1 MIARAA
7 MRTCVLAGIA
17 LVCVLAGCGETPAD
31 MEVIPAYSPSPASIW
46 RLKRVVLVELAPRA
60 SSPEVARE
68 LSESIYMALQGRHM
82 FSVDLVAKSSPRYV
96 SLPEGRGP
104 RFTLEELHA
113 MRSAL
118 RCDAVIVGSVT
129 GFQPYPDAWIAAQ
142 LWLIDL
148 RSGKVLWGVDHA
160 WRTTDGAT
168 MKRMKQYF
176 ASESEC
182 EGVESLRLAEM
193 SPRMLSRFVAWE
205 MARALPA
212 RSGAVEDRPGT
223 SRARKALTVTKKIF
237 TN

>member
-1 MIARAA
+1 MIARVAFG
-7 MRTCVLAGIA
+7 TWLGICAA
-17 LVCVLAGCGETPAD
+17 LVCALAGCSENSAE

-46 RLKRVVLVELAPRA
+46 RLKRVVLIELAPRS

-68 LSESIYMALQGRHM
+68 LSESVYMALQGRHV
-82 FSVDLVAKSSPRYV
+82 FAIDLVSKSSPLCD
-96 SLPEGRGP
+96 SLPQGRGP
-104 RFTLEELHA
+104 RFTLEELGA
-113 MRSAL
+113 LRTTL

-160 WRTTDGAT
+160 WRTTDGST
-168 MKRMKQYF
+168 MARMKKYF
-176 ASESEC
+176 TSKSEC
-182 EGVESLRLAEM
+182 EDFETLRLAEM
-193 SPRMLSRFVAWE
+193 SPRLLSRFVAWE

-212 RSGAVEDRPGT
+212 RSGAVEEGPGT
-223 SRARKALTVTKKIF
+223 SGARKALVVTKKIF